1 MTTEIRG
8 ATTIAAVRSLPWY
21 NVATRVDEAMTSEEA
36 IVKAGLDW
44 NVSLRDVYVPK
55 FDGDVYPHGWY
66 RQIKAE
72 NYRATVRDDTNTI
85 LGIMSPRYK
94 VFQNR
99 KTFGFCDE
107 LLEGAR
113 FDAAGSFNGGR
124 TLFLLM
130 KLPDTLKVNG
140 DEMYKYLLASTS
152 HDGTRALTVAMIA
165 VRLSCHNMM
174 ASALSRASRKLKV
187 RHTMS
192 LDESV
197 GKARSILGLSAD
209 YFAELEE
216 QSQRLLDT
224 PVDDKAAVRLTREL
238 FGVPYDAMYA
248 AISEDKWTGK
258 MFGPGRTL
266 TLFKSGAG
274 NSGETAW
281 DWYNG
286 VTEYLTHEA
295 RVRGA
300 GNNTIQ
306 QEEKRLVKNIFT
318 DGANM
323 RQKAWDMAT
332 NYAIGN

>member
-8 ATTIAAVRSLPWY
+8 ATRIAAVRSLPWAR
-21 NVATRVDEAMTSEEA
+21 VATRVDEAMTSEEA

-44 NVSLRDVYVPK
+44 NVSLRDVYVPHY
-55 FDGDVYPHGWY
+55 DGWQ
-66 RQIKAE
+66 RQIKA
-72 NYRATVRDDTNTI
+72 NAYRATVRDDNNEI
-85 LGIMSPRYK
+85 LGMMSPRYK

-99 KTFGFCDE
+99 TTFGFCDA

-113 FDAAGSFNGGR
+113 FEAAGSFNGGR

-130 KLPDTLKVNG
+130 RLPDTLRVNG

-165 VRLSCHNMM
+165 VRLSCLNMM

-192 LDESV
+192 LNESI
-197 GKARSILGLSAD
+197 GRARSILGLSED

-216 QSQRLLDT
+216 QSKRLLHT
-224 PVDDKAAVRLTREL
+224 PVDEQTAVRLTRDL
-238 FGVPYDAMYA
+238 FGVPYDAMA
-248 AISEDKWTGK
+248 LAIYEDKWTGR

-300 GNNTIQ
+300 GNNTSQ
-306 QEEKRLVKNIFT
+306 QEERRLVKNIFT
-318 DGANM
+318 DGASL
-323 RQKAWDMAT
+323 RQRAWDMAT
-332 NYAIGN
+332 AISI